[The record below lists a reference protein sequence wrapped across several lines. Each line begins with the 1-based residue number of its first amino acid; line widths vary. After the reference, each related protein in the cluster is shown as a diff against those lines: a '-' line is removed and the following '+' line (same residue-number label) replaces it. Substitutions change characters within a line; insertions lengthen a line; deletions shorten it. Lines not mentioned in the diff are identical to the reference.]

1 MTMKDQ
7 DSDSGR
13 WQLTPGEWILMS
25 IEGLAFLAQV
35 FLGVLFYNARDMPWL
50 LVLGWALIAVATL
63 IGWRARV
70 ALQTQGGS
78 HQGES
83 WLHTR
88 NVVATGIY
96 ALVRHPM
103 YLAFLLVSLSLVLL
117 SQHWAGAVLGAVV
130 MGLSYNDMRR
140 EEKSNLK
147 RFGQDYERYM
157 ARVPRMN
164 MVAGAIRV
172 LHSTRSGAN
181 A

>member
-1 MTMKDQ
+1 MKDQ
-7 DSDSGR
+7 EKDSGR
-13 WQLTPGEWILMS
+13 WQLAPGEWLLMS

-35 FLGVLFYNARDMPWL
+35 VLCVLFYNSRDMPWL
-50 LVLGWALIAVATL
+50 LVLGWALVAVAIL

-78 HQGES
+78 RTGES

-88 NVVATGIY
+88 KVVASGIY

-117 SQHWAGAVLGAVV
+117 SQHWLSAVLGAVV
-130 MGLSYNDMRR
+130 IGLSYNDMRR

-164 MVAGAIRV
+164 MVAGAIR
-172 LHSTRSGAN
+172 LLRRRHLPSN